1 MKELLTSYLHHPP
14 LTTPMAPFPQLEV
27 TAVCHR
33 GLVRENNEDSITV
46 AGWVCDV
53 EMTAPRRSRH
63 ELSEPLLF
71 AVADGM
77 GGHAGGE
84 VASRYT
90 VKRLAAQQC
99 SKEEDVAE
107 LLAAIN
113 AELYTTMRADRSLLG
128 MGTTVAGT
136 LLTPNREVWFNVG
149 DSRLYRDRGGAF
161 DQLSIDDVPP
171 GPRSGLITQ
180 TLGGA
185 PFFVPIA
192 PHSGGQELTLPSRF
206 LLCSDGLTDMLEES
220 QIETAMANPDEDAVH
235 AMFAAAMQAGGAD
248 NISIMVVSVRAN
260 D

>member
-1 MKELLTSYLHHPP
+1 MPAARSQADTRLSAWPRNNAAKKRMLPSFWLRSTRSFIRLCGPI
-14 LTTPMAPFPQLEV
+14 
-27 TAVCHR
+27 
-33 GLVRENNEDSITV
+33 VRCL
-46 AGWVCDV
+46 AW
-53 EMTAPRRSRH
+53 ARRSR
-63 ELSEPLLF
+63 EL
-71 AVADGM
+71 
-77 GGHAGGE
+77 
-84 VASRYT
+84 
-90 VKRLAAQQC
+90 
-99 SKEEDVAE
+99 
-107 LLAAIN
+107 
-113 AELYTTMRADRSLLG
+113 
-128 MGTTVAGT
+128 

-206 LLCSDGLTDMLEES
+206 LLCSDGLTDMLEEL